1 MYESQNIKDELIKE
15 AQSGDEEA
23 IGEIFIRYKSFVY
36 LKARN
41 YFLMGGEKEDLI
53 QEGMIG
59 LLKAIRSYDNEKLA
73 SFKTFA
79 SVCIKRQLITAIKS
93 ANSKKHMMLNRATEM
108 VNAKNEE
115 VLGKYQQKRLESYI
129 FYTPEEIF
137 FTKDEMINLQNYLKM
152 NLSKFEFSVFK
163 LMVKGYGY
171 TDIANKF
178 NKKTKSIDNAMQRIK
193 RKSELWLENYKN
205 N

>member
-23 IGEIFIRYKSFVY
+23 LGEIFTQYKSFVY

-93 ANSKKHMMLNRATEM
+93 ASSKKHMILNRATEI
-108 VNAKNEE
+108 VNEKNEE
-115 VLGKYQQKRLESYI
+115 MVTNFQQKRLDSYI
-129 FYTPEEIF
+129 FYNPEEIF
-137 FTKDEMINLQNYLKM
+137 FTKNEMLNLQDYLEL

-163 LMVKGYGY
+163 LMIKGYGY
-171 TDIANKF
+171 TDIAEKV
-178 NKKTKSIDNAMQRIK
+178 NKKIKSIDNAMQRIK
-193 RKSELWLENYKN
+193 RKSELWLENYKKN
-205 N
+205 